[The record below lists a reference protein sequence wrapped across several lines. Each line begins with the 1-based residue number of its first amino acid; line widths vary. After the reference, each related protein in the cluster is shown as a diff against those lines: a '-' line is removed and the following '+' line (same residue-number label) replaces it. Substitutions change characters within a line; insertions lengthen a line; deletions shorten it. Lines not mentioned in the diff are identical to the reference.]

1 MFQAL
6 HPDGSDV
13 PSAQYAQE
21 VQLVGT
27 PRRLL
32 ADAEAQTC
40 EDIIT
45 ASECTMI
52 VDKILDQAKASVVA
66 LEERM
71 RKLEADTSDL
81 FAHDQLH

>member
-45 ASECTMI
+45 ARSAPC
-52 VDKILDQAKASVVA
+52 DKILDQAKASVVA